1 MKVKVTPNLIDGEIL
16 ANPSKS
22 YAHRVILCAS
32 LAKGKSTI
40 DNLVLCDD
48 VRATIDIVQKLGAK
62 VERIG
67 DRRYEIT
74 PIDRDGLKGKEFE
87 LFANESG
94 STLRFILPI
103 LCALGVKAVV
113 DGKDGLR
120 KRPLGLLVGCLN
132 RYGADIKEDRL
143 PLKTSGKLLPSTYE
157 IDAGQSSQNLT
168 GLLYALSLLDEQS
181 ELVLKNETVSKGYI
195 DITLSVLRDF
205 GANIE
210 ETENGFRVY
219 PTEFKPLVTSIEGD
233 YSSLA
238 FPLALAVTTGR
249 VKVFGMNPHS
259 LQGDRAILDILC
271 MMGAKISWDNDS
283 VFVEKSE
290 LKAIEL
296 DGRDIPDLLPI
307 VAVLCAKAKGIS
319 KIYGVDRL
327 KIKESNRISAIC
339 DLLSQF
345 DVKHYYANDCLTVYG
360 RRDPK
365 EPLGEVKGYNDHR
378 IVMSGVVMAL
388 GFNTE
393 ITVTDARAVDKSYPH
408 FYEDMER
415 LGGDKIVELF

>member
-1 MKVKVTPNLIDGEIL
+1 MKVKVVPNSISGEIL

-22 YAHRVILCAS
+22 YAHRVILCAA
-32 LAKGKSTI
+32 LANGKSRV
-40 DNLVLCDD
+40 DNLVFCDD
-48 VRATIDIVQKLGAK
+48 VRTTVDIVEKLGAK
-62 VERIG
+62 VEKIG
-67 DRRYEIT
+67 NRLFEIT
-74 PIDRDGLKGKEFE
+74 PIDRECLREKEVE

-120 KRPLGLLVGCLN
+120 KRPLNLLVDCLN
-132 RYGADIKEDRL
+132 RYGAKIKGDRL
-143 PLKTSGKLLPSTYE
+143 PVITGGKLTPAVYE

-168 GLLYALSLLDEQS
+168 GLLYALSLLDAKS

-195 DITLSVLRDF
+195 DITLSVLSDF

-210 ETENGFRVY
+210 KTERGFVVY
-219 PTEFKPLVTSIEGD
+219 PAEFKPLDTSIEGD

-238 FPLALAVTTGR
+238 FPVALAATAGK
-249 VKVFGMNPHS
+249 VKVSGMNPDS
-259 LQGDRAILDILC
+259 LQGDRAILDVLTK
-271 MMGAKISWDNDS
+271 MGAKISWQKDA
-283 VFVEKSE
+283 VTVEKSP
-290 LKAIEL
+290 LSAVEL

-307 VAVLCAKAKGIS
+307 VAVLCARAQGIS

-339 DLLSQF
+339 DLLRMF
-345 DVKHYYANDCLTVYG
+345 DVKHFYANDCLTIYG
-360 RRDPK
+360 RMDKK
-365 EPLGEVKGYNDHR
+365 EPLGEINGYNDHR
-378 IVMSGVVMAL
+378 IVMSGVVMAIAF
-388 GFNTE
+388 GSE

-408 FYEDMER
+408 FFEDMIT
-415 LGGDKIVELF
+415 LGGEKIVELF